1 MPEERKAEY
10 EKLQT
15 GGHKALKLM
24 ESQLGKTQYLVG
36 DKMTTADISL
46 YAYTHVCDEGGF
58 DLSSYPNIQ
67 AWLKRIEEHPNY
79 SAMS

>member
-1 MPEERKAEY
+1 
-10 EKLQT
+10 
-15 GGHKALKLM
+15 
-24 ESQLGKTQYLVG
+24 
-36 DKMTTADISL
+36 MTTADISL